1 MTQGTLVMVKVSKTG
16 YDGGMLVSDGIGA
29 VEWTISDIISKK
41 RQGRSV
47 INLSMASRKLTATAF
62 IIAFVY

>member
-1 MTQGTLVMVKVSKTG
+1 MTQGTLVMVKIGKTG
-16 YDGGMLVSDGIGA
+16 DGGGMLASDGFKA
-29 VEWTISDIISKK
+29 VEWTINDIIGKK

-47 INLSMASRKLTATAF
+47 INFSMGAGKLTATAF